1 LEPDCGIQS
10 ILGYSLLFIIIIMRR
25 YCRPTGIFQLLFF
38 LYKIYFCRISKKHP
52 NVYLIAAS
60 FYVVGYSFEKR
71 TVIAKKTQIRNSV
84 IADKPRDAFVQY
96 AMA

>member
-1 LEPDCGIQS
+1 
-10 ILGYSLLFIIIIMRR
+10 MRR